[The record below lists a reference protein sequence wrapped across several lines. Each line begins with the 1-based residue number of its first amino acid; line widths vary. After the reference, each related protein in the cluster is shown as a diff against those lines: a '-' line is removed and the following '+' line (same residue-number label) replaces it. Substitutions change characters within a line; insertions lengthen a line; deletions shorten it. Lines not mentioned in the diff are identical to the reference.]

1 MMTEMEKVTTHT
13 GKTILEHS
21 IEWYKNDLLSR
32 WTVEEI
38 KECVLPQIFEWS
50 NMYKAAVELTK

>member
-1 MMTEMEKVTTHT
+1 MEEVTTHT

-21 IEWYKNDLLSR
+21 VEWYKNDLLSK

-38 KECVLPQIFEWS
+38 RECVLPQIFEWS
-50 NMYKAAVELTK
+50 NMYKAAVELVK